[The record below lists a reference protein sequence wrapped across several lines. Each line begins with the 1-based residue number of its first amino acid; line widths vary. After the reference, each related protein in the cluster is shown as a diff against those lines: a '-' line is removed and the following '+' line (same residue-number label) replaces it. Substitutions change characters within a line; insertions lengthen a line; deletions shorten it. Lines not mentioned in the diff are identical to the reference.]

1 MVHLPYCRGA
11 GIGRQASLKNLC
23 SSPDVR
29 VRVSPAALSKHQVGG
44 LEKMLSLPAVLRP
57 SRGSGAL
64 VQLRADLEIYQ
75 KRGMDVSYATE
86 LIGRF

>member
-1 MVHLPYCRGA
+1 
-11 GIGRQASLKNLC
+11 
-23 SSPDVR
+23 
-29 VRVSPAALSKHQVGG
+29 
-44 LEKMLSLPAVLRP
+44 MLSLPAVLRP

>member
-1 MVHLPYCRGA
+1 MDEVFTPL
-11 GIGRQASLKNLC
+11 SLKDLEIG
-23 SSPDVR
+23 
-29 VRVSPAALSKHQVGG
+29 ALRTLFDEQVGG